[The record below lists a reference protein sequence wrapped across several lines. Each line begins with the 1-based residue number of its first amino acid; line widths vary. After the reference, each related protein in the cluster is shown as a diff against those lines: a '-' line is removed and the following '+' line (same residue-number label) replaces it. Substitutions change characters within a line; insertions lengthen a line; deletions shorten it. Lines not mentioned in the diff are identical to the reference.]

1 MITEQAL
8 KEAILECEGERNPN
22 ASTCIKL
29 AAYYVIRNEMF
40 GEKPQY
46 SYASAP
52 VESPELI
59 PYFGDSDFAQA
70 VQGRDMYEVL
80 EILDD
85 LMNTLQ
91 VVNPKLYESVLRRF

>member
-29 AAYYVIRNEMF
+29 AAFYVIRNEMF

-59 PYFGDSDFAQA
+59 PYFGDSDLKQLMKEDRFIPITADLFAEA
-70 VQGRDMYEVL
+70 L
-80 EILDD
+80 
-85 LMNTLQ
+85 LQ
-91 VVNPKLYESVLRRF
+91 YIKSKE